1 MSLFILEIMMDL
13 ATLTSEGW
21 GKIENINAPTSK
33 DNQTMWELLHAV
45 VHYQKDVNQPNALY
59 YKIID

>member
-1 MSLFILEIMMDL
+1 MDL